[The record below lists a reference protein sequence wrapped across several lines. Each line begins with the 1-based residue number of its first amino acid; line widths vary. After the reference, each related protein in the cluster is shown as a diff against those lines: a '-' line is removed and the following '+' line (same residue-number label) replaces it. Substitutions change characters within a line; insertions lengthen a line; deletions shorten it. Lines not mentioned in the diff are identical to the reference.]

1 MTSSLLHVEKESLEV
16 LAFRV
21 VDVDGVVSGL
31 VQTIEDTDAAAGL
44 GGGGEHGEG
53 KGLLVNDLRAAERE
67 DQASGSDLGDR
78 GGVQTLIGT
87 EGVVQGTSMLGECR
101 RIHDH
106 QIVLVL
112 WDVAQE
118 LDGIGAIA
126 CVSGWLETVQ
136 EHIPFYHID
145 GLAGAV
151 HGINVNCAGA
161 EGIDGEASG
170 VAEEVQDV
178 AASGIFPDKGP
189 VLPLVEEEAGLLAF
203 GPVDKEFMA
212 VLKDDLLVIGEAL
225 GAVKVA
231 VNKVE
236 AGLERGCAGALVIDC
251 LQGRAI
257 DGFQG
262 LADRAFRTEHSY
274 GVGLHNADAIVIV
287 YDQAGETV
295 AFAVDKAVAVGE
307 SGFSDK
313 ASRFD
318 RLSDRRNRLGG
329 RRNRLSDRRN
339 WLGGRRNW
347 LGDRRDRLSDRRNW
361 LSGRRDWL
369 GGRRNRAGQSNG
381 DTYPERPGDHILP
394 KVRRKDILAGE
405 TQHTDGDRSYL
416 IVPVS
421 QKIPALR
428 EHTDDVTF
436 SRLADNLGDGTR
448 EYPRMESQKRVLST
462 FL

>member
-67 DQASGSDLGDR
+67 DQASGSDLGDS

-236 AGLERGCAGALVIDC
+236 AGLERGGAGAFVIDC

-307 SGFSDK
+307 GVFSDK

-318 RLSDRRNRLGG
+318 RFS
-329 RRNRLSDRRN
+329 
-339 WLGGRRNW
+339 
-347 LGDRRDRLSDRRNW
+347 DRRDRFSDRRD
-361 LSGRRDWL
+361 RL

-394 KVRRKDILAGE
+394 KVWRKDILAGE

>member
-101 RIHDH
+101 RIHNH

-126 CVSGWLETVQ
+126 RVSGWLETVQ

-287 YDQAGETV
+287 YDQAGETI

-307 SGFSDK
+307 GGFSDK

-318 RLSDRRNRLGG
+318 WLSDRRN
-329 RRNRLSDRRN
+329 
-339 WLGGRRNW
+339 
-347 LGDRRDRLSDRRNW
+347 
-361 LSGRRDWL
+361 WL

-394 KVRRKDILAGE
+394 KVWRKDILAGE

>member
-236 AGLERGCAGALVIDC
+236 AGLERGGAGAFVIDC

-307 SGFSDK
+307 GGISDK

-318 RLSDRRNRLGG
+318 RLSDRR
-329 RRNRLSDRRN
+329 
-339 WLGGRRNW
+339 
-347 LGDRRDRLSDRRNW
+347 DRLSDRRN
-361 LSGRRDWL
+361 WL

-394 KVRRKDILAGE
+394 KVWRKDILAGE

-416 IVPVS
+416 IVPIS

>member
-1 MTSSLLHVEKESLEV
+1 MTSSLLHVEEESLEV

-53 KGLLVNDLRAAERE
+53 KALLVNDLRAAERE

-161 EGIDGEASG
+161 EGIDGKASG

-236 AGLERGCAGALVIDC
+236 AGLERGGAGTFVIDC

-307 SGFSDK
+307 GGFSDK

-318 RLSDRRNRLGG
+318 RFSDRRN
-329 RRNRLSDRRN
+329 
-339 WLGGRRNW
+339 
-347 LGDRRDRLSDRRNW
+347 
-361 LSGRRDWL
+361 WL

-394 KVRRKDILAGE
+394 KVWRKDILAGE

-436 SRLADNLGDGTR
+436 SRLADNLDDDTR

>member
-101 RIHDH
+101 RIHHH

-236 AGLERGCAGALVIDC
+236 AGLERGGAGAFVIDC

-307 SGFSDK
+307 GGFSDK

-318 RLSDRRNRLGG
+318 RLGDRRDRF
-329 RRNRLSDRRN
+329 SDRRN
-339 WLGGRRNW
+339 WLGGRRN
-347 LGDRRDRLSDRRNW
+347 R
-361 LSGRRDWL
+361 
-369 GGRRNRAGQSNG
+369 GGQAGG

-394 KVRRKDILAGE
+394 KVWRKDILAGE

>member
-67 DQASGSDLGDR
+67 DHASGSDLGDR

-236 AGLERGCAGALVIDC
+236 AGLERGGAGALVIDC

-318 RLSDRRNRLGG
+318 RFS
-329 RRNRLSDRRN
+329 
-339 WLGGRRNW
+339 
-347 LGDRRDRLSDRRNW
+347 DRRDRFSDRRD
-361 LSGRRDWL
+361 RL

-381 DTYPERPGDHILP
+381 DTYPERPRDHIP
-394 KVRRKDILAGE
+394 PEVRSQDILAGE

>member
-53 KGLLVNDLRAAERE
+53 KALLVNDLRAAERE

-212 VLKDDLLVIGEAL
+212 VLKDDLLVIGKAL

-236 AGLERGCAGALVIDC
+236 AGLERGGAGALVIDC

-307 SGFSDK
+307 GGFSDK

-318 RLSDRRNRLGG
+318 RLSDRRNWF
-329 RRNRLSDRRN
+329 SDRRN
-339 WLGGRRNW
+339 
-347 LGDRRDRLSDRRNW
+347 
-361 LSGRRDWL
+361 WL

-394 KVRRKDILAGE
+394 KVWRKDILAGE

>member
-1 MTSSLLHVEKESLEV
+1 MTSSLLHVEEESLEV

-53 KGLLVNDLRAAERE
+53 KALLVNDLRAAERE

-161 EGIDGEASG
+161 EGIDGKASG

-236 AGLERGCAGALVIDC
+236 AGLERGGAGTFVIDC

-313 ASRFD
+313 TSRFD
-318 RLSDRRNRLGG
+318 RLS
-329 RRNRLSDRRN
+329 
-339 WLGGRRNW
+339 GRRNW
-347 LGDRRDRLSDRRNW
+347 LGDRRN
-361 LSGRRDWL
+361 WL

-394 KVRRKDILAGE
+394 KVWRKDILAGE

>member
-1 MTSSLLHVEKESLEV
+1 MIVKGVNATSFSGILMTSSLLHVEKESLEV

-236 AGLERGCAGALVIDC
+236 AGLERGCAGAFVIDC

-307 SGFSDK
+307 GGFSDK

-318 RLSDRRNRLGG
+318 RLSDRRNWF
-329 RRNRLSDRRN
+329 SDRRN
-339 WLGGRRNW
+339 
-347 LGDRRDRLSDRRNW
+347 
-361 LSGRRDWL
+361 WL

-394 KVRRKDILAGE
+394 KVWRKDILAGE

>member
-212 VLKDDLLVIGEAL
+212 VLKDDLLVIGEVL

-295 AFAVDKAVAVGE
+295 AFAVDEAVAVGE
-307 SGFSDK
+307 GGSFDK
-313 ASRFD
+313 VSRFG
-318 RLSDRRNRLGG
+318 RLS
-329 RRNRLSDRRN
+329 
-339 WLGGRRNW
+339 
-347 LGDRRDRLSDRRNW
+347 
-361 LSGRRDWL
+361 
-369 GGRRNRAGQSNG
+369 GRRNRAGQSNG

-394 KVRRKDILAGE
+394 KVWRKDILAGE
-405 TQHTDGDRSYL
+405 TQHTDSDRSYL

>member
-53 KGLLVNDLRAAERE
+53 KALLVNDLRAAERE

-236 AGLERGCAGALVIDC
+236 AGLERGGAGAFVIDC

-318 RLSDRRNRLGG
+318 RF
-329 RRNRLSDRRN
+329 
-339 WLGGRRNW
+339 
-347 LGDRRDRLSDRRNW
+347 SDRRNW
-361 LSGRRDWL
+361 LSDRRNWL

-381 DTYPERPGDHILP
+381 DTYPEHPGDHILP
-394 KVRRKDILAGE
+394 KVWRKDILAGE

>member
-67 DQASGSDLGDR
+67 DQAPGSDLGDR

-307 SGFSDK
+307 GGFSDK

-318 RLSDRRNRLGG
+318 RLSG
-329 RRNRLSDRRN
+329 RRN
-339 WLGGRRNW
+339 WLGGRRN
-347 LGDRRDRLSDRRNW
+347 R
-361 LSGRRDWL
+361 L

-394 KVRRKDILAGE
+394 KVWRKDILAGE

>member
-236 AGLERGCAGALVIDC
+236 AGLERGGAGAFVIDC
-251 LQGRAI
+251 LQGWAI

-307 SGFSDK
+307 GGFSDK

-318 RLSDRRNRLGG
+318 RLSDRRNW
-329 RRNRLSDRRN
+329 LSDRRN
-339 WLGGRRNW
+339 
-347 LGDRRDRLSDRRNW
+347 
-361 LSGRRDWL
+361 WL

-394 KVRRKDILAGE
+394 KVWRKDILAGE

>member
-307 SGFSDK
+307 GGFSDK

-318 RLSDRRNRLGG
+318 RLSG
-329 RRNRLSDRRN
+329 RRNWLSDRRN
-339 WLGGRRNW
+339 RF
-347 LGDRRDRLSDRRNW
+347 S
-361 LSGRRDWL
+361 
-369 GGRRNRAGQSNG
+369 GRRNRAGQSNG

-394 KVRRKDILAGE
+394 KV
-405 TQHTDGDRSYL
+405 
-416 IVPVS
+416 
-421 QKIPALR
+421 
-428 EHTDDVTF
+428 
-436 SRLADNLGDGTR
+436 
-448 EYPRMESQKRVLST
+448 
-462 FL
+462 

>member
-53 KGLLVNDLRAAERE
+53 KALLVNDLRAAERE

-203 GPVDKEFMA
+203 GPVDKEA
-212 VLKDDLLVIGEAL
+212 VTVLKNDLLVIGEAL

-236 AGLERGCAGALVIDC
+236 AGLERGGAGAFVIDC

-307 SGFSDK
+307 GGFSDK

-318 RLSDRRNRLGG
+318 RLSDRRN
-329 RRNRLSDRRN
+329 
-339 WLGGRRNW
+339 
-347 LGDRRDRLSDRRNW
+347 
-361 LSGRRDWL
+361 WL

-394 KVRRKDILAGE
+394 KVWRKDILAGE

>member
-161 EGIDGEASG
+161 EGIDREASG

-178 AASGIFPDKGP
+178 AASGIFPDKGS

-236 AGLERGCAGALVIDC
+236 AGLERGGAGAFVIDC

-307 SGFSDK
+307 GGFSDK

-318 RLSDRRNRLGG
+318 RLSDRRNR
-329 RRNRLSDRRN
+329 
-339 WLGGRRNW
+339 
-347 LGDRRDRLSDRRNW
+347 
-361 LSGRRDWL
+361 L

-394 KVRRKDILAGE
+394 KVWRKDILAGE

>member
-53 KGLLVNDLRAAERE
+53 KGILVNDLRAAERE

-118 LDGIGAIA
+118 LYGVGAIA

-136 EHIPFYHID
+136 EHISFYHID

-236 AGLERGCAGALVIDC
+236 AGLERGGAGAFVIDC

-295 AFAVDKAVAVGE
+295 AFAVDEAVAVGE
-307 SGFSDK
+307 GGSFDKASRFGK

-318 RLSDRRNRLGG
+318 RFSDRRDRFSDRRN
-329 RRNRLSDRRN
+329 
-339 WLGGRRNW
+339 
-347 LGDRRDRLSDRRNW
+347 
-361 LSGRRDWL
+361 WL

-394 KVRRKDILAGE
+394 KVWRKDILAGE

-436 SRLADNLGDGTR
+436 SRLTDNLGDGTR

>member
-21 VDVDGVVSGL
+21 VDVDGMVGWL
-31 VQTIEDTDAAAGL
+31 VQTVKNADTAAGL
-44 GGGGEHGEG
+44 GGGREHGEG

-212 VLKDDLLVIGEAL
+212 VLKNDLLVIGEAL

-295 AFAVDKAVAVGE
+295 AFAVDEAVAVGE
-307 SGFSDK
+307 GGFSDK

-318 RLSDRRNRLGG
+318 RLGG
-329 RRNRLSDRRN
+329 RRDRFS
-339 WLGGRRNW
+339 
-347 LGDRRDRLSDRRNW
+347 DRRDRLSDRRDRP
-361 LSGRRDWL
+361 SDRRCWN
-369 GGRRNRAGQSNG
+369 GHRCSPSGRRNRAGQSNG

-394 KVRRKDILAGE
+394 KVWRKDILAGE

>member
-236 AGLERGCAGALVIDC
+236 AGLERGGAGAFVIDC

-307 SGFSDK
+307 GVFSDK

-318 RLSDRRNRLGG
+318 RLSDRRN
-329 RRNRLSDRRN
+329 
-339 WLGGRRNW
+339 
-347 LGDRRDRLSDRRNW
+347 
-361 LSGRRDWL
+361 WL

-394 KVRRKDILAGE
+394 KVWRKDILAGE

>member
-1 MTSSLLHVEKESLEV
+1 MTSSLLHVEEESLEV

-53 KGLLVNDLRAAERE
+53 KALLVNDLRAAERE

-161 EGIDGEASG
+161 EGIDGKASG

-236 AGLERGCAGALVIDC
+236 AGLERGGAGTFVIDC

-307 SGFSDK
+307 GGFSDK
-313 ASRFD
+313 ASRCD
-318 RLSDRRNRLGG
+318 RFSDRRN
-329 RRNRLSDRRN
+329 
-339 WLGGRRNW
+339 
-347 LGDRRDRLSDRRNW
+347 
-361 LSGRRDWL
+361 WL

-394 KVRRKDILAGE
+394 KVWRKDILAGE

>member
-53 KGLLVNDLRAAERE
+53 KGLLVNDLRATKRE

-126 CVSGWLETVQ
+126 RVSGWLETVQ

-236 AGLERGCAGALVIDC
+236 AGLERGGAGTFVIDC

-307 SGFSDK
+307 GGFSGK

-318 RLSDRRNRLGG
+318 RLSDRRDRLGG
-329 RRNRLSDRRN
+329 RRN
-339 WLGGRRNW
+339 
-347 LGDRRDRLSDRRNW
+347 
-361 LSGRRDWL
+361 WL

-394 KVRRKDILAGE
+394 KVWRKDILAGE

>member
-78 GGVQTLIGT
+78 GGVKTLIGT

-307 SGFSDK
+307 GGFSDK

-318 RLSDRRNRLGG
+318 RLSDRRN
-329 RRNRLSDRRN
+329 
-339 WLGGRRNW
+339 WLGGRRN
-347 LGDRRDRLSDRRNW
+347 
-361 LSGRRDWL
+361 WL

-394 KVRRKDILAGE
+394 KVWRKDILAGE

>member
-225 GAVKVA
+225 EAVKVA

-236 AGLERGCAGALVIDC
+236 AGLERGGAGAFVIDC
-251 LQGRAI
+251 LQGWAI

-307 SGFSDK
+307 GGFSDK

-318 RLSDRRNRLGG
+318 RLSDRRN
-329 RRNRLSDRRN
+329 
-339 WLGGRRNW
+339 
-347 LGDRRDRLSDRRNW
+347 
-361 LSGRRDWL
+361 WL

-394 KVRRKDILAGE
+394 KVWRKDILAGE

>member
-21 VDVDGVVSGL
+21 VDVDGMVGWL

-87 EGVVQGTSMLGECR
+87 EGVVQGASMLGECR

-136 EHIPFYHID
+136 EHIPFHHID
-145 GLAGAV
+145 GLAGTV
-151 HGINVNCAGA
+151 HGINVNCTGA

-236 AGLERGCAGALVIDC
+236 AGLERGGAGAFVIDC

-262 LADRAFRTEHSY
+262 LANRAFRTEHSY

-318 RLSDRRNRLGG
+318 RLG
-329 RRNRLSDRRN
+329 
-339 WLGGRRNW
+339 
-347 LGDRRDRLSDRRNW
+347 DRRNW
-361 LSGRRDWL
+361 LSDRRNWL

-394 KVRRKDILAGE
+394 KVWRKDILAGE

>member
-307 SGFSDK
+307 GGFSGK

-318 RLSDRRNRLGG
+318 RLSDRRN
-329 RRNRLSDRRN
+329 
-339 WLGGRRNW
+339 
-347 LGDRRDRLSDRRNW
+347 
-361 LSGRRDWL
+361 WL

-394 KVRRKDILAGE
+394 KVWRKDILAGE

>member
-67 DQASGSDLGDR
+67 DQAPGSDLGDR

-307 SGFSDK
+307 GGFSGK

-318 RLSDRRNRLGG
+318 RLSDRRNW
-329 RRNRLSDRRN
+329 LSD
-339 WLGGRRNW
+339 
-347 LGDRRDRLSDRRNW
+347 
-361 LSGRRDWL
+361 
-369 GGRRNRAGQSNG
+369 RRNRAGQSNG

-394 KVRRKDILAGE
+394 KVWRKDILAGE

>member
-1 MTSSLLHVEKESLEV
+1 MPRHSAVHLMTSSLLHVEKESLEV

-236 AGLERGCAGALVIDC
+236 AGLERGGAGALVIDC

-318 RLSDRRNRLGG
+318 RLSDRRDRF
-329 RRNRLSDRRN
+329 SDRRN
-339 WLGGRRNW
+339 WLG
-347 LGDRRDRLSDRRNW
+347 D
-361 LSGRRDWL
+361 
-369 GGRRNRAGQSNG
+369 RRNRAGQSNG

-394 KVRRKDILAGE
+394 KVWRKDILAGE

>member
-236 AGLERGCAGALVIDC
+236 AGLERGGAGAFVIDC

-307 SGFSDK
+307 GGFSDK

-318 RLSDRRNRLGG
+318 RLSDRRDW
-329 RRNRLSDRRN
+329 LSDRRN
-339 WLGGRRNW
+339 
-347 LGDRRDRLSDRRNW
+347 
-361 LSGRRDWL
+361 WL

-394 KVRRKDILAGE
+394 KVGRKDILTGE

>member
-1 MTSSLLHVEKESLEV
+1 MTSSLLHVEEESLEV

-53 KGLLVNDLRAAERE
+53 KALLVNDLRAAERE

-161 EGIDGEASG
+161 EGIDGKASG

-236 AGLERGCAGALVIDC
+236 AGLERGGAGTFVIDC

-313 ASRFD
+313 TSRFD
-318 RLSDRRNRLGG
+318 RLS
-329 RRNRLSDRRN
+329 
-339 WLGGRRNW
+339 GRRNW
-347 LGDRRDRLSDRRNW
+347 LGDRRDR
-361 LSGRRDWL
+361 L

-394 KVRRKDILAGE
+394 KVWRKDILAGE

>member
-236 AGLERGCAGALVIDC
+236 AGLERGGAGAFVIDC

-287 YDQAGETV
+287 YDQAWETV

-307 SGFSDK
+307 GGFSDK

-318 RLSDRRNRLGG
+318 RLSDRR
-329 RRNRLSDRRN
+329 DR
-339 WLGGRRNW
+339 
-347 LGDRRDRLSDRRNW
+347 
-361 LSGRRDWL
+361 L

-394 KVRRKDILAGE
+394 KVWRKDILAGE

-421 QKIPALR
+421 QKIPVLR

>member
-44 GGGGEHGEG
+44 GGSGEHGEG

-236 AGLERGCAGALVIDC
+236 AGLERGGAGAFVIDC

-295 AFAVDKAVAVGE
+295 AFAVDKAVAVG
-307 SGFSDK
+307 SDRLVRP
-313 ASRFD
+313 AHQPGRRFD
-318 RLSDRRNRLGG
+318 WLVSLSNHSNRRGWRVLLKFHFGRFDWLVSLPNHSDR
-329 RRNRLSDRRN
+329 SDR
-339 WLGGRRNW
+339 GGQ
-347 LGDRRDRLSDRRNW
+347 
-361 LSGRRDWL
+361 
-369 GGRRNRAGQSNG
+369 AGG

-394 KVRRKDILAGE
+394 KVWRKDILAGE

-428 EHTDDVTF
+428 EHTNDVTF

>member
-236 AGLERGCAGALVIDC
+236 AGLERGCAGAFVIDC

-262 LADRAFRTEHSY
+262 LANRAFRTEHSY

-295 AFAVDKAVAVGE
+295 AFAVDKAVAVGGG
-307 SGFSDK
+307 GFSDK

-318 RLSDRRNRLGG
+318 RLSDRRN
-329 RRNRLSDRRN
+329 
-339 WLGGRRNW
+339 WLGGRRN
-347 LGDRRDRLSDRRNW
+347 
-361 LSGRRDWL
+361 WL

-394 KVRRKDILAGE
+394 KVWRKDILAGE
-405 TQHTDGDRSYL
+405 TQHTDSDRSYL

>member
-53 KGLLVNDLRAAERE
+53 KALLVNDLRAAERE

-236 AGLERGCAGALVIDC
+236 AGLERGGAGALVIDC

-295 AFAVDKAVAVGE
+295 AFTVDKAVAVGE
-307 SGFSDK
+307 GGFSDK

-318 RLSDRRNRLGG
+318 RLSG
-329 RRNRLSDRRN
+329 RRNWLSDRRN
-339 WLGGRRNW
+339 
-347 LGDRRDRLSDRRNW
+347 
-361 LSGRRDWL
+361 WL

-394 KVRRKDILAGE
+394 KVWRKDILAGE

-421 QKIPALR
+421 QKIPAMR

>member
-53 KGLLVNDLRAAERE
+53 KGFLVNDLRAAERE

-170 VAEEVQDV
+170 VAEEVQDI

-236 AGLERGCAGALVIDC
+236 AGLERGCAGAFVIDC

-307 SGFSDK
+307 GGFSDK

-318 RLSDRRNRLGG
+318 RLSG
-329 RRNRLSDRRN
+329 RRNRFS
-339 WLGGRRNW
+339 GRRN
-347 LGDRRDRLSDRRNW
+347 
-361 LSGRRDWL
+361 WL

-394 KVRRKDILAGE
+394 KVWRKDILAGE

>member
-236 AGLERGCAGALVIDC
+236 AGLERGGAGAFVIDC

-307 SGFSDK
+307 SGLSDK

-318 RLSDRRNRLGG
+318 RF
-329 RRNRLSDRRN
+329 
-339 WLGGRRNW
+339 
-347 LGDRRDRLSDRRNW
+347 SDRRNW
-361 LSGRRDWL
+361 LSDRRNWL

-394 KVRRKDILAGE
+394 KVWRKDILAGE

>member
-67 DQASGSDLGDR
+67 DQAPGSDLGDR

-236 AGLERGCAGALVIDC
+236 AGLERGGAGAFVIDC

-307 SGFSDK
+307 GGFSDK

-318 RLSDRRNRLGG
+318 RLSG
-329 RRNRLSDRRN
+329 RRN
-339 WLGGRRNW
+339 
-347 LGDRRDRLSDRRNW
+347 
-361 LSGRRDWL
+361 WL

-394 KVRRKDILAGE
+394 KVWRKDILAGE

>member
-67 DQASGSDLGDR
+67 DQAPGSDLGDR

-236 AGLERGCAGALVIDC
+236 AGLERGGAGALVIDC

-307 SGFSDK
+307 GGFSDK
-313 ASRFD
+313 ASRF
-318 RLSDRRNRLGG
+318 
-329 RRNRLSDRRN
+329 
-339 WLGGRRNW
+339 
-347 LGDRRDRLSDRRNW
+347 DRLSDRRNW

-394 KVRRKDILAGE
+394 KVWRKDILAGE